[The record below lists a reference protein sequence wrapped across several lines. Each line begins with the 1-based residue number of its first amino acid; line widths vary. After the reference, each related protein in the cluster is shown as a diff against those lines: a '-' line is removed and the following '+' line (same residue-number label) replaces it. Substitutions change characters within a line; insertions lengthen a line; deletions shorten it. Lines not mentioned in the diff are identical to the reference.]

1 MTSLSGIIGLIKSQL
16 KLEIR
21 VQTVIPAL
29 GHSRVWNLKPFWIT
43 K

>member
-16 KLEIR
+16 KLGIR

-29 GHSRVWNLKPFWIT
+29 RHSRVWNLKPFWIT